1 MGEVVSIHVVRSRGG
16 TAEPVDRIA
25 VQTNYGIEGDWRS
38 RRNGAGQVTLI
49 EAEALEEVERRLGH
63 PVPAGASRRQIVVQG
78 LRLTDMLWQR
88 IRIGTVHLFVEG
100 RCDPCNRME
109 ATIGVGA
116 RHAMEGH
123 GGVRC
128 LVLQGGA
135 LCVGDIVRAE
145 AFVQPTPG
153 PV

>member
-16 TAEPVDRIA
+16 TAEAVDRVM
-25 VQTNYGIEGDWRS
+25 VQTNYGLEGDWRS

-49 EAEALEEVERRLGH
+49 EAEALAEVERLMGYA
-63 PVPAGASRRQIVVQG
+63 VPSGASRRQIVVHG
-78 LRLTDMLWQR
+78 IRLADLLGQR
-88 IRIGTVHLFVEG
+88 IHVGAVHLFVED
-100 RCDPCNRME
+100 RCDPCKRME

-116 RHAMEGH
+116 RRAMAGR

-128 LVLQGGA
+128 LVLQGGE
-135 LCVGDIVRAE
+135 LCLGDTVRAE
-145 AFVQPTPG
+145 PFAEPTPR